1 MNRSVWFG
9 ESKRSEKPWG
19 HEDKWGG
26 IFSGKQIFIN
36 ADCRTS
42 LKFNSH
48 KSEALYVTSGKVL
61 IEYADEAHF
70 SDPLQNPSKTKV
82 LRAGCVINIQAGCP
96 YRLSAL
102 EDSVIFEIST
112 SRIQDT
118 KVILD
123 DDYGRKPN
131 SKKDKWIFKPTIEKQ

>member
-1 MNRSVWFG
+1 MNRSIWFG
-9 ESKRSEKPWG
+9 KSERSEKPWG
-19 HEDKWGG
+19 YEDKWGG

-36 ADCRTS
+36 ANCRTS

-61 IEYADEAHF
+61 VEYADEAHF
-70 SDPLQNPSKTKV
+70 TDPLQNPSKTKV
-82 LRAGCVINIQAGCP
+82 LVAGHVMNIQAGCP

-112 SRIQDT
+112 CRIQDSRI
-118 KVILD
+118 ILD
-123 DDYGRKPN
+123 DDYGREVTN
-131 SKKDKWIFKPTIEKQ
+131 ETDKWIFKPTVEKQ